1 MQDLTNYTVGGTVHV
16 IVNNQ
21 IGFTTVPSKG
31 RSATYASDLAK
42 AVGAP
47 IFHVNADAMEE
58 VHMVFKAA
66 GEYRQKYKHD
76 VVIDLIGYLKMG
88 HNELDQP
95 SFTQPLM
102 YQQVAKMTPVA
113 RLYEA
118 ELVEGGH
125 LTAEEVAAM
134 KEDAIS
140 QLEEA
145 YAKSKTLTYKAE
157 DWVTQEWAEIMEHD
171 VKDAADTGLDTQ
183 RFRDLGSLITE
194 LPKDAEFHRLVKK
207 IFEARTKSIEDGKD
221 IDWGTAE
228 ALAFGSLIQDGYKV
242 RVSGQDVERG
252 TFSHRHAHVFYQDR
266 DGSYIPLNNVVPQGA
281 IRSFIASNSHL
292 SEFAVLGYELG
303 YAQANPNSLGIWEAQ
318 FGDFANGAQVIIDQF
333 FCSGEAKWN
342 VKNGLVMLLPHGFD
356 GNGPEHSSCRM
367 ERFL

>member
-76 VVIDLIGYLKMG
+76 VVIDLIGYRKMG

-125 LTAEEVAAM
+125 LTADEVAAM

-140 QLEEA
+140 QLEAA

-171 VKDAADTGLDTQ
+171 VKDAADTGLDAQ

-207 IFEARTKSIEDGKD
+207 IFEARTKSIQDGKD

-242 RVSGQDVERG
+242 RVSG
-252 TFSHRHAHVFYQDR
+252 
-266 DGSYIPLNNVVPQGA
+266 
-281 IRSFIASNSHL
+281 
-292 SEFAVLGYELG
+292 
-303 YAQANPNSLGIWEAQ
+303 
-318 FGDFANGAQVIIDQF
+318 
-333 FCSGEAKWN
+333 
-342 VKNGLVMLLPHGFD
+342 
-356 GNGPEHSSCRM
+356 
-367 ERFL
+367 